1 MSSDTPQDDERS
13 ESKRYDSCHLSTTF
27 LSQNRNMRSGSC
39 VNQQTTQC
47 AYQEDTSKKDQGQ
60 TLLDGGSAPPEP
72 DEDGPAT
79 MAATTLAVGEDGGT
93 CKAPS
98 K

>member
-1 MSSDTPQDDERS
+1 
-13 ESKRYDSCHLSTTF
+13 
-27 LSQNRNMRSGSC
+27 MRSGSC

-79 MAATTLAVGEDGGT
+79 MAATTLAVGEDSGT

-98 K
+98 KWSITVTTATTLIPCRSGDTSVR